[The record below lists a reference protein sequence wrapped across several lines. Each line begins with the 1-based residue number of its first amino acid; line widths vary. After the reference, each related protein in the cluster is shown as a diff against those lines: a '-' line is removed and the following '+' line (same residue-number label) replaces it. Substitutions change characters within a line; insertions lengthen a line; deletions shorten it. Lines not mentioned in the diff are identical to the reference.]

1 MTKRKIRNKSKIQI
15 TKFVIC
21 YFFVTF
27 TALTNIS
34 FAQEFPKLI
43 PKDELRGFKE
53 KAAAPVIVNGDKIEY
68 FHDKKKIIG
77 SGNINITYGDVKLTC
92 DKITLFTDTKIGMC
106 EGNVKV
112 IQLGGSF
119 EGEKIRY
126 DFANKTGSIID
137 GYVRADPIYAHAEKV
152 EKVSKDKIVFDDGYV
167 TTCDLKKPHYRI
179 QAKQVRFYLDDKV
192 VAKHV
197 FFFIGNVP
205 LFYVPY
211 YVQPIRDVKT
221 KITVIPGYED
231 DWGYYALGA
240 YRYYLNEKN
249 KGYLRLDYR
258 EKKGLGEGIDYKY
271 DLDELGDGVARF
283 YFAQENNDLTIK
295 KTGGVDDRWRLQY
308 KHLIN
313 FTNDTIG
320 AIEINKLSDE
330 NMIKDYFYKEYEEGM
345 EADNY
350 ISFITTK
357 PNYNFKIFARKRL
370 DDFFTVTERLPE
382 VSLQVNN
389 QRLWDTFFYY
399 YNEMSFT
406 NLYKKYKESSNLED
420 EEALRFDTYHKLSYA
435 TKLFRSIYATP
446 YVATRQTYY
455 SRNKWGE
462 DNLLREIYEYG
473 LDLSTKFYRTFD
485 IEIPEIDIYKLRH
498 IISPTVGFYHRRQP
512 SISPTNLFQFD
523 SIDSLDYQNGISL
536 SLENKFQTKRSNPE
550 GSKSVDLLRF
560 IVSTDYLYR
569 FKKGNLGF
577 KGVGR
582 FTDVKYEL
590 ELRPYDWLFAQTDI
604 TMRSKDHIIKSANT
618 DLIFNFGEKLKF
630 GMGHRYEYSD
640 TDTTSQFTLDTT
652 YKINEG
658 WSLAKGWAIRAYE
671 RFDTHD
677 QKWQEQEYTIYKDLH
692 CWLGEF
698 TCNIKEGEYS
708 FWVIFRVKA
717 FPDVPIGLKR
727 TYNRPTPGSTR

>member
-1 MTKRKIRNKSKIQI
+1 EEVNGVILKRFLYLFI
-15 TKFVIC
+15 TLAFL
-21 YFFVTF
+21 
-27 TALTNIS
+27 ANIS
-34 FAQEFPKLI
+34 LAQEFPKLI
-43 PKDELRGFKE
+43 PKDELKGFE
-53 KAAAPVIVNGDKIEY
+53 KRAVPVIVNGDRVEY
-68 FHDKKKIIG
+68 FQDKKKIIG
-77 SGNINITYGDVKLTC
+77 SGNVNITYGDVKLTC
-92 DKITLFTDTKIGMC
+92 DKITVFTDTKIGIC
-106 EGNVKV
+106 EGNVK
-112 IQLGGSF
+112 ITQPNGSF
-119 EGEKIRY
+119 KGEKIRY
-126 DFANKTGSIID
+126 DFVNKTGSIID
-137 GYVRADPIYAHAEKV
+137 GYVRAGPIYAHAEKV

-167 TTCDLKKPHYRI
+167 TTCDLEKPHYRI
-179 QAKQVRFYLDDKV
+179 QAKQVRLYLDDKV

-221 KITVIPGYED
+221 KITVIPGYKD

-240 YRYYLNEKN
+240 YRYYLDEKC

-271 DLDELGDGVARF
+271 NLDELGDGIARF
-283 YFAQENNDLTIK
+283 YFAQENNDLAIK
-295 KTGGVDDRWRLQY
+295 KTGSVDDRWRLQY

-313 FTNDTIG
+313 FRNDTMG
-320 AIEINKLSDE
+320 VIEINKLSDE

-350 ISFITTK
+350 ISCITTK
-357 PNYNFKIFARKRL
+357 PNYNFKILARKRL

-406 NLYKKYKESSNLED
+406 NFSKKYKESLDSED

-435 TKLFRSIYATP
+435 ARLFRSIYATP
-446 YVATRQTYY
+446 YAATRQTYY

-485 IEIPEIDIYKLRH
+485 IEIPAIDIYRLRH
-498 IISPTVGFYHRRQP
+498 IITPTVGFYHRRQP
-512 SISPTNLFQFD
+512 SISPDNLFQFD
-523 SIDSLDYQNGISL
+523 TIDGLDYQNGISL
-536 SLENKFQTKRSNPE
+536 SLEHKLQTKRGKPD
-550 GSKSVDLLRF
+550 GWKSVDLLRF

-569 FKKGNLGF
+569 FKKSNLGF
-577 KGVGR
+577 KGVGK

-604 TMRSKDHIIKSANT
+604 TMRSKDRIIKSANT
-618 DLIFNFGEKLKF
+618 DLICDLGEKLKF
-630 GMGHRYEYSD
+630 GMGHRYEHSN
-640 TDTTSQFTLDTT
+640 TDTTSQFTLDAT

-658 WSLAKGWAIRAYE
+658 WSLSKGWAIRAYE

-692 CWLGEF
+692 CWLGEL

-708 FWVIFRVKA
+708 FWVIFRIKA

-727 TYNRPTPGSTR
+727 TYHRPTPGSMR